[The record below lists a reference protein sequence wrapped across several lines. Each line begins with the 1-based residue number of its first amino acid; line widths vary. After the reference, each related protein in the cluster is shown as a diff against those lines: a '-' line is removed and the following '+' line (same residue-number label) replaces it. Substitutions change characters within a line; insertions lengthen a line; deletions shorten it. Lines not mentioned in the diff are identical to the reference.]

1 MFTYSLSPQPGA
13 EGPQGPV
20 GPEGPNGPLNILTDV
35 VIADSEEFQVLEFD
49 GTNWVNAHA
58 SVTTWARNVEATTLN
73 KGEVVYIFGGNGDHA
88 TVKRADKDS
97 AATVDRVIGM
107 VATAAAPNENC
118 TIVTHGYVRGLNLS
132 VGYDKGDML
141 WVGDGGGVTK
151 TRPPAPAHAT
161 FVGTVIQNT
170 PNGVVFVS
178 IQQGDHLEYLH
189 DVLLDDLTLADG
201 DVLTYNSAVGL
212 WENAPAAAVPT
223 DLDSLTDV
231 TISSTREWPGP
242 FAVTV
247 GAGAPTSGTGTVGA
261 FYIDGTTP
269 GAAVLYG
276 PKQPENT
283 WPLIGTQNIDW
294 GGGVGNPV
302 GNAANALLWY
312 VRISPMS
319 VPQDVWGPLTV
330 TGVGERSVLSFS
342 SASLDW
348 VHDNGEFVTSV
359 DGGNH
364 VATTNITLSGDYTV
378 NPNTASYFNLTLT
391 GNASFSS
398 APFFNF
404 IRPRTAIQTRASR
417 ITMSLAQGGDGS
429 YLVTWP
435 STVKWPGGSAP
446 TLSTTVGAVDV
457 FDFISFDNGN
467 SWLGVILQQ
476 DIRL

>member
-1 MFTYSLSPQPGA
+1 
-13 EGPQGPV
+13 
-20 GPEGPNGPLNILTDV
+20 
-35 VIADSEEFQVLEFD
+35 
-49 GTNWVNAHA
+49 
-58 SVTTWARNVEATTLN
+58 
-73 KGEVVYIFGGNGDHA
+73 VVYIFGGNGDHA

-107 VATAAAPNENC
+107 VATPADPNENC

-141 WVGDGGGVTK
+141 WVGDDGGVTK
-151 TRPPAPAHAT
+151 TRPAAPAHAT
-161 FVGTVIQNT
+161 FVGTVIQDT
-170 PNGVVFVS
+170 VNGVVFVS

-189 DVLLDDLTLADG
+189 DVLLDGLTLTDG

-212 WENAPAAAVPT
+212 WENAAAAAVPSDLGDLSDVDIDPLTLADNDVLTYNATTDAWENAPTAAAAT